1 MDCHRYFH
9 LKSKVMDDAAKLL
22 GSRIRLLRK
31 SLGLTQIQVSQ
42 AAGLSPLGFQK
53 IERGESFPKLSSL
66 ESIASALKVR
76 PTDLM
81 ASSVPG
87 LNGHPGDLMN
97 RLEEIVSKGP
107 NSDMRLSPDEEKLI
121 QLLRLC
127 DKRFFKSI
135 FQTVQNTVY
144 ESGKRSL
151 RR

>member
-1 MDCHRYFH
+1 
-9 LKSKVMDDAAKLL
+9 MDDAAKLL

-66 ESIASALKVR
+66 ESIAGALKVK

-87 LNGHPGDLMN
+87 TGDLMN
-97 RLEEIVSKGP
+97 RID
-107 NSDMRLSPDEEKLI
+107 DMAGRTSTDLRLSADEEKLV

-127 DKRFFKSI
+127 DKRLFKTI
-135 FQTVQNTVY
+135 FQTVQNTVF